1 MGILTHPPTPYKM
14 STLKLLD
21 VHLKGLR
28 QMSILAHL
36 PTPYKIST
44 LELLDVHLKPLRQI
58 TKEDYYMSTLKDL
71 GNHSS

>member
-1 MGILTHPPTPYKM
+1 
-14 STLKLLD
+14 
-21 VHLKGLR
+21 
-28 QMSILAHL
+28 MSILAHL